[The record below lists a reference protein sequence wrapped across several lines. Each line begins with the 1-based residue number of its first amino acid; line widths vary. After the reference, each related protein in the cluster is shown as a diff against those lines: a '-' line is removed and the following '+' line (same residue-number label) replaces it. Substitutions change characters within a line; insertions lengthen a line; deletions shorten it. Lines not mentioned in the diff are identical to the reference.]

1 MKFILVLHLC
11 SILNQS
17 CFESLHVGLSFDDH
31 RSCAIAG
38 YEFSG
43 ASLEALDPER
53 VNREELAVK
62 FECKKIIN
70 KPIIPPL
77 KPGIPS

>member
-1 MKFILVLHLC
+1 MQYFKCKVVLKACMLVYA
-11 SILNQS
+11 
-17 CFESLHVGLSFDDH
+17 FDDH